1 MFPHT
6 NYANCVIYSC
16 FVYKSKFL
24 GIIRAHSF
32 EPLTYIRE
40 SHTLRMFKNSF
51 FKSSRLLRSVST
63 LTPVATKNAPPAAAS
78 YSQAMKVNN
87 LIFVSGQIPY
97 TPDNK
102 PVQGSI
108 TDKGHQVFS
117 NIKNILQEANS
128 SMDKIVK
135 VNVFLA
141 DIENFKEFNTVYAKY
156 FNAHKPARSCVAVKS
171 LPLGVDLEVE
181 VIAAEND

>member
-1 MFPHT
+1 MF
-6 NYANCVIYSC
+6 
-16 FVYKSKFL
+16 
-24 GIIRAHSF
+24 R
-32 EPLTYIRE
+32 
-40 SHTLRMFKNSF
+40 NS
-51 FKSSRLLRSVST
+51 LLRSSRAFRSLTT

-87 LIFVSGQIPY
+87 LVFVSGQIPY
-97 TPDNK
+97 TQDNK

-108 TDKGHQVFS
+108 ADKGHQVFQ

-128 SMDKIVK
+128 SMDRIVK

-141 DIENFKEFNTVYAKY
+141 DINNFKEFNGVYAKY
-156 FNAHKPARSCVAVKS
+156 FNVHKPARSCVAVKS